1 MKEEKKNIE
10 FVDQQEEE
18 KELKKYSV
26 KQWITGSALAKANVR
41 QQMPFVIFLAVLGF
55 VYIANRYHAESLMRD
70 TMKLQQELDELRAES
85 ITTAAELMFACRQ
98 SQVQKMID
106 AEGLGLKEAI
116 APPLRIKMRN

>member
-10 FVDQQEEE
+10 FVNQQEEE

-55 VYIANRYHAESLMRD
+55 VYIANRYHAESIMRD

-106 AEGLGLKEAI
+106 KEDLGLKEAT